1 MINSFV
7 TLHAILRR
15 CWMSVPFY
23 HWVFFLNYNFLSF
36 FFLKILSQRACVCV
50 SVCVRV
56 CMCVFAG
63 WEDRQVWGG
72 KWGTKQ
78 PQRHIFSTRKRE
90 KISNVMRIVLP
101 SYFPAHLPPSP
112 IHFFFQFPLSLSLS
126 SSISPTTF
134 CFVFSVYFFLDYQ
147 KKLNDS
153 EYRGHIWSSL
163 RF

>member
-36 FFLKILSQRACVCV
+36 FFKRYYHNARVYVCLCVCECVCV
-50 SVCVRV
+50 CLRGGRIGRCGVGNGGRSNLSAISFRPVKERKYQ
-56 CMCVFAG
+56 ML
-63 WEDRQVWGG
+63 WESFCR
-72 KWGTKQ
+72 
-78 PQRHIFSTRKRE
+78 P
-90 KISNVMRIVLP
+90 ISLRTFLLP
-101 SYFPAHLPPSP
+101 RF
-112 IHFFFQFPLSLSLS
+112 IFFFNSLSLSL